1 MHTFLTLKFM
11 ATLIDRITILR
22 VKYFWPTLH
31 HTPLFK
37 CYLLSSIPCC
47 IRNTIGITY
56 FIKKTAKGNEESLY
70 DTKTHVWAV
79 HSLTSIEI
87 PVLPEL
93 TRVVLSHLNHSVDSQ
108 QCLQN
113 RSILHWCKRHQR
125 PTNRIPKSQNVS
137 IHRQTDDSQTN
148 NVHRTQVYIWY
159 LHIDWPIEGHNSL
172 RTIYLRIARLSLF
185 RDDLCPHN

>member
-1 MHTFLTLKFM
+1 MHTFLTLKFI

-31 HTPLFK
+31 HTPLFE

-93 TRVVLSHLNHSVDSQ
+93 TRVVLSHLNHSVHSQ

-113 RSILHWCKRHQR
+113 RSIRNWCKRHQR
-125 PTNRIPKSQNVS
+125 PTTNKPPK
-137 IHRQTDDSQTN
+137 IKDDSQTN
-148 NVHRTQVYIWY
+148 NVHRTHVYIWY
-159 LHIDWPIEGHNSL
+159 LHIDWPIQGHNSL

-185 RDDLCPHN
+185 PGTHQCALPT